1 MNPTDRRRAI
11 STASMEAARLHQAM
25 QTPYDQPV
33 DVFML
38 AQRLGLWL
46 VAQPLD
52 KAFGFYLRKEH
63 AAGVVINSQ
72 HPETLQRFT
81 CAHEIGHHV
90 LGHESHTDDAA
101 TLQSMSNLALQ
112 EHQAQVFAAALL
124 MPAPLVNRTLRR
136 LGNAG
141 RLQPTD
147 IYAASRDM
155 AVSYTAALWGLAG
168 LRKLDWDG
176 AALLAR
182 KGPRAAKDA
191 LRGGP
196 SLTDARAD
204 VWVLDDAADGV
215 TVRCRIGD
223 EIHIR
228 LTEDLS
234 TGHVWM
240 IDDGPGP
247 TLRRQTEPLDALWW
261 DGGSELVEVRSVD
274 MPELSGREESPIG
287 VTYDA
292 HLNSD
297 GSMPVTPS
305 PDEQPLFSL
314 DALTPTDPSGA
325 DVELPAAGTRVIV
338 VRPRVTGV
346 LQIRLAL
353 RPAWDE
359 SSTAAS
365 SRLFTLD
372 ARPRRTLPERGC
384 AAPQIDLHAQQLAA
398 A

>member
-1 MNPTDRRRAI
+1 MNSTNRRQAI

-52 KAFGFYLRKEH
+52 KAFGFYLREER

-81 CAHEIGHHV
+81 CAHEIGHHI

-101 TLQSMSNLALQ
+101 TLQRMSNLALQ

-155 AVSYTAALWGLAG
+155 VVSYTAALWGLAG
-168 LRKLDWDG
+168 LRKLDWDR
-176 AALLAR
+176 AALLAK
-182 KGPRAAKDA
+182 KGPRSAKDA

-204 VWVLDDAADGV
+204 VWVLDDTANGV

-240 IDDGPGP
+240 INDCQSPA
-247 TLRRQTEPLDALWW
+247 LHRQTEAPDSLWW
-261 DGGSELVEVRSVD
+261 DGGSELKVRSVD
-274 MPELSGREESPIG
+274 MSKLSERAKSPIE
-287 VTYDA
+287 VTYNA

-305 PDEQPLFSL
+305 PEEQPLFAL
-314 DALTPTDPSGA
+314 DALTPADPSEP
-325 DVELPAAGTRVIV
+325 DVELPAPGTRVIV

-346 LQIRLAL
+346 LQIRLTL

-359 SSTAAS
+359 SAAAAS
-365 SRLFTLD
+365 TRWFTLD
-372 ARPRRTLPERGC
+372 AIPRRTLPEMGC

>member
-1 MNPTDRRRAI
+1 MNPTNRRQAI

-168 LRKLDWDG
+168 LRKLDWG
-176 AALLAR
+176 RAALLAR
-182 KGPRAAKDA
+182 KGPRSAKDA

-204 VWVLDDAADGV
+204 VWVLDDTADGV

-240 IDDGPGP
+240 IDDGQGP
-247 TLRRQTEPLDALWW
+247 ALRSQTESLDALCW

-274 MPELSGREESPIG
+274 MPELSGGEESPIE
-287 VTYDA
+287 VTYNA

-305 PDEQPLFSL
+305 PDEQPLFLL
-314 DALTPTDPSGA
+314 DALTPNDPSGA

-338 VRPRVTGV
+338 VRPRVTGA
-346 LQIRLAL
+346 LQIRLTL

-359 SSTAAS
+359 SSAAAS
-365 SRLFTLD
+365 TRLFTLD
-372 ARPRRTLPERGC
+372 ALPRRTLPERGC